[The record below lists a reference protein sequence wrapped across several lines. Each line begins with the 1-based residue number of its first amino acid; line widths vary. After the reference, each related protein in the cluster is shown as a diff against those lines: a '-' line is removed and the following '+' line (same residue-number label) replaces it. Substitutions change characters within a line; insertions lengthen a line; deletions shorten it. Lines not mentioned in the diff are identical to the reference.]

1 MYVAVSRD
9 SVAES
14 HSIFFTRLGGKSVSG
29 YVTLQN
35 AGVVS
40 LTLVNADAFFQPTQA
55 YAIMSGQFTA
65 GDDDVLTSIYFRV
78 SGSVSVLPIGSST
91 PQSRTFVWEFR
102 INGSRPITAGTYV
115 VVVRV
120 DYSVTSLEVHHP

>member
-1 MYVAVSRD
+1 MYVSVSRD
-9 SVAES
+9 VIVES
-14 HSIFFTRLGGKSVSG
+14 HSIFFTRLEGKSVSG

-40 LTLVNADAFFQPTQA
+40 LTLANADAFFQPTHA
-55 YAIMSGQFTA
+55 YAIMSGQFTVNE
-65 GDDDVLTSIYFRV
+65 DDVLTSIYFRV
-78 SGSVSVLPIGSST
+78 SGTVVLWSLRSNALYN
-91 PQSRTFVWEFR
+91 RTFVWEFR

-115 VVVRV
+115 VAVRV